1 VWLDVSE
8 LSNPRNSSNRGCPQ
22 RTAPSRLV
30 TFLKHD
36 RPAHRLWTRQEDNMN
51 EHDDDLESEV
61 HEGAQ
66 EELNGFPDTGDEL
79 TEPLG
84 DTPARED
91 EELPLDEDQAE
102 L

>member
-1 VWLDVSE
+1 
-8 LSNPRNSSNRGCPQ
+8 
-22 RTAPSRLV
+22 
-30 TFLKHD
+30 
-36 RPAHRLWTRQEDNMN
+36 MN